1 MTAFQLIFDDE
12 GEIARRQW
20 WIATL
25 LLVILQMGMEML
37 ASRLVPGGSRGVS
50 MFLSIAI
57 LIPFYS
63 VNAKRFRAIG
73 RSPSLA
79 LIGGVL
85 TAGSILID
93 TFLPLPALNMIF
105 GFALLG
111 VIIWY
116 VIDLGV
122 LAHDEVSRRVSLRD
136 LGSRFI
142 QTR

>member
-1 MTAFQLIFDDE
+1 MTAFQLFFDDE

-79 LIGGVL
+79 LIGGLL
-85 TAGSILID
+85 TAASILID

-122 LAHDEVSRRVSLRD
+122 LAHDEVPRPLRIRD
-136 LGSRFI
+136 LGSRFF